1 MSVIWQQR
9 THGVPRRQGQMNR
22 TLALALIVAI
32 ALISILG
39 AAYLSLAAANVSLS
53 REVWQMEQS
62 LVRLQREN
70 QALMVEIARNS
81 SIPVLQVRSTALGY
95 QPAEAV
101 AYIIFT
107 EP

>member
-1 MSVIWQQR
+1 MSVLWQQQ
-9 THGVPRRQGQMNR
+9 THGVPRRSGQLNR
-22 TLALALIVAI
+22 TLALLLIVAI
-32 ALISILG
+32 TLIALLG

-53 REVWQMEQS
+53 REVWQMEQN

-70 QALMVEIARNS
+70 QAIMVEVARNS
-81 SIPVLQVRSTALGY
+81 SIPVLQTRSTALGY

-101 AYIIFT
+101 AYINFT